1 MTVNSDNVPDWARRA
16 RQPIDRSIRQYF
28 VYWAFDAE
36 GRVLY
41 IGCTRA
47 PASRWKAH
55 AQHNPGLVANTAR
68 CKMHGP
74 YVFDVARRIERAAI
88 FKENP
93 LFNLE
98 KDKHHKVGAIQLLNE
113 QAVDAAAQAVLNRYG
128 IEASA

>member
-1 MTVNSDNVPDWARRA
+1 MSDQDVPEWVQRARR
-16 RQPIDRSIRQYF
+16 PIDRTAREHF
-28 VYWAFDAE
+28 VYWAYDAS

-47 PASRWKAH
+47 PGGRWKAH
-55 AQHNPGLVANTAR
+55 GQNNPGLVANTAR
-68 CKMHGP
+68 CKMRGP

-98 KDKHHKVGAIQLLNE
+98 KDKAHKVEAIKRLNE
-113 QAVDAAAQAVLNRYG
+113 QAVADAAQAVLDRYG
-128 IEASA
+128 IGASA